1 MRHYWYNNYLC
12 RSGPQNTLDR
22 DVAHSSS
29 DGDIA
34 HCPAKRIPSSIGIQ
48 SSLNVILEVWKCA
61 FGVPNHSFQYPW
73 NILELIPG
81 LSRDLRQLPDIH
93 RRFAKL
99 LTDPSRCNG
108 KRNPPARVS
117 SEFTCEAVTS
127 HLDLACF
134 GLVFSEVPI
143 PAFKGIGFRA
153 AWIPSRTKSTEQFS
167 RKLGRGKDVTPSS

>member
-1 MRHYWYNNYLC
+1 MRYYWYSNYLC

-29 DGDIA
+29 VPQNA
-34 HCPAKRIPSSIGIQ
+34 SRHLLAVSRLM

-117 SEFTCEAVTS
+117 SEFICEAVTS

-153 AWIPSRTKSTEQFS
+153 AWIPSRTKSTEQFP
-167 RKLGRGKDVTPSS
+167 RQLGRGKDVTPSS